1 MSILIENNGKS
12 YFRSKDVKVFPCS
25 YRGTYVNKTTV
36 VGEAATDSE
45 TFAYD
50 PESRLTTENNIINIP
65 GNRWASEKYLIAYDK
80 EQDILKFVLG
90 GYYFEV
96 YGGYNS
102 ETVANSLQGVYLII
116 NTKTMNL
123 TGQEDVAEISTDNVD
138 RVRTTKIL
146 TSLNKDSQDLDIE
159 INGIN
164 CFTGLAC
171 IESPESAD
179 NYTACLGPIFNA
191 DGNLNKNLENP
202 KIYSGSMDYSLRG
215 NESVAADGNYS
226 SAFGEATIAKA
237 DAQTVVG
244 KFNAEAAGQFIIG
257 NGTTSTRGNSFVANE
272 KTISIDNIL
281 KIKDGEKET
290 VSIDPATITAFP
302 TTSINLSTPTINIT
316 GNNSTINSTSTIAVS
331 TETYTLT
338 APNINTTATTSVN
351 ISTPTLLVD
360 KRFSSTTSDTT
371 ITTSTINLKGNTSIE
386 GTGTISGATTLKDT
400 LTVTGATQL
409 NNTLTVSGA
418 CVINNTLSVDNATTL
433 GGNLT
438 VNGSDIKL
446 TASTNNIFQNNTQI
460 ITMSNGNSLSINTGS
475 YVTIST
481 PTINIGTSSTNS
493 LTITG
498 NEINS
503 AIPFNGKIDYLI
515 PNNGDNIIYKAH
527 DGADNYFTLNLKKT
541 SAFLNTNIVF
551 QPTTATT
558 TKSRKSK
565 ATIVGNTV
573 IQRPGSSNIH
583 SGQMTTAQLRAEMA
597 SGNAPLSLTATTKST
612 NEEYVPVMLTGI
624 KSNGNNGTTSTTIT
638 LFNKD
643 GNAHLNDV
651 YVNLLSASTV
661 SVNTVSASTI
671 NGASAHLTS
680 TLTVNGAVTANN
692 YNATSDARLKENIIP
707 FEYNSSILDLPI
719 YKYNFIGED
728 STEIGC
734 LAQDLEKI
742 YPELVTKTAR
752 GYLAIKET
760 KLIYLLLEEIKK
772 LKAEVNE
779 LKNK

>member
-36 VGEAATDSE
+36 VGEATTDSE

-65 GNRWASEKYLIAYDK
+65 GNRWASEKYLIAYDT

-102 ETVANSLQGVYLII
+102 ETVANSLKGVYLII
-116 NTKTMNL
+116 NTKTINL

-159 INGIN
+159 ISGIN

-191 DGNLNKNLENP
+191 DGSLNRNLENP

-215 NESVAADGNYS
+215 NESVAANGNYS

-244 KFNAEAAGQFIIG
+244 KFNAEAEGQFIIG
-257 NGTTSTRGNSFVANE
+257 NGTTSARRNSFVANE

-290 VSIDPATITAFP
+290 VSVDPATITASP
-302 TTSINLSTPTINIT
+302 TTSIILSTPTITIT
-316 GNNSTINSTSTIAVS
+316 GNNSTINSTSTIAVT

-338 APNINTTATTSVN
+338 APKINATATTSVN

-386 GTGTISGATTLKDT
+386 GTGVVSGATTLKNT

-409 NNTLTVSGA
+409 NSTLTVSGA

-438 VNGSDIKL
+438 VNGADIKL

-481 PTINIGTSSTNS
+481 PTINIGTNSTNS

-503 AIPFNGKIDYLI
+503 TIPFNGKIDYLV
-515 PNNGDNIIYKAH
+515 PNDDNIIYKAH
-527 DGADNYFTLNLKKT
+527 DGANSYFTLNLKKS
-541 SAFLNTNIVF
+541 SALFNTDIVF
-551 QPTTATT
+551 QPTTPTT
-558 TKSRKSK
+558 TRSRKSK
-565 ATIVGNTV
+565 VRMVSNTA
-573 IQRPGSSNIH
+573 IQLPGSGIIQSPI
-583 SGQMTTAQLRAEMA
+583 TTPQLPVELAD
-597 SGNAPLSLTATTKST
+597 SNAPISLIATTKST
-612 NEEYVPVMLTGI
+612 NEEYAPVMLTGI

-638 LFNKD
+638 LFNQD
-643 GNAHLNDV
+643 GNTNLNDV

-661 SVNTVSASTI
+661 SVTTLSASTI
-671 NGASAHLTS
+671 NGTSAHLTN
-680 TLTVNGAVTANN
+680 TLTVDGGITADN
-692 YNATSDARLKENIIP
+692 YNAKSDARLKENIIP
-707 FEYNSSILDLPI
+707 FEYNRSILDLPI

-772 LKAEVNE
+772 LKIEVDN

>member
-25 YRGTYVNKTTV
+25 YRGTYINKTSI
-36 VGEAATDSE
+36 VGEATTDSE

-50 PESRLTTENNIINIP
+50 PESRLTTENNIVNIP

-102 ETVANSLQGVYLII
+102 ETVANSLKGVYLII
-116 NTKTMNL
+116 NTKTINL

-146 TSLNKDSQDLDIE
+146 TSLDKDSQDLDID
-159 INGIN
+159 IKGIN

-191 DGNLNKNLENP
+191 DGSFNRNLENP

-237 DAQTVVG
+237 EAQTVVG
-244 KFNAEAAGQFIIG
+244 KFNAEADGQFIIG

-272 KTISIDNIL
+272 KTISIDNTL

-290 VSIDPATITAFP
+290 VSIDPATVTVSP
-302 TTSINLSTPTINIT
+302 TTSINLSTPTIIIT

-338 APNINTTATTSVN
+338 APKINATATTNVN

-371 ITTSTINLKGNTSIE
+371 ITTSAINLKGNTSIE
-386 GTGTISGATTLKDT
+386 GTGVISGEATLKNT
-400 LTVTGATQL
+400 LTVTGAAQL
-409 NNTLTVSGA
+409 NSTLTVSGA

-481 PTINIGTSSTNS
+481 PTINIGTNSTNS

-503 AIPFNGKIDYLI
+503 TIPFNGKIDYLI
-515 PNNGDNIIYKAH
+515 PNNDDNIIYKAH
-527 DGADNYFTLNLKKT
+527 DGADNYFTLNLKKISER
-541 SAFLNTNIVF
+541 SALVNTDIVL
-551 QPTTATT
+551 QPAPPTT

-565 ATIVGNTV
+565 A
-573 IQRPGSSNIH
+573 IQRPGSGIIQSPI
-583 SGQMTTAQLRAEMA
+583 TIPQLPVELAD
-597 SGNAPLSLTATTKST
+597 SNAPISLTATTKST
-612 NEEYVPVMLTGI
+612 NEVYAPVMLTGI

-643 GNAHLNDV
+643 GNTNLNDV

-661 SVNTVSASTI
+661 SVKTLSASTI
-671 NGASAHLTS
+671 NGTSAHLTS
-680 TLTVNGAVTANN
+680 TLTVDGGITADN

-707 FEYNSSILDLPI
+707 FEYSRSILDLPI

-734 LAQDLEKI
+734 LAQDLEKL

-772 LKAEVNE
+772 LKTEVDN

>member
-25 YRGTYVNKTTV
+25 YRGTYINKTSI
-36 VGEAATDSE
+36 VGEATTDSE

-50 PESRLTTENNIINIP
+50 PESRLTTENNIVNIP

-80 EQDILKFVLG
+80 EQDSLKFVLG

-102 ETVANSLQGVYLII
+102 ETVANSLKGVYLIV
-116 NTKTMNL
+116 NTKTINL

-159 INGIN
+159 ISGIN

-171 IESPESAD
+171 IESPDSTD

-191 DGNLNKNLENP
+191 DGSLNRNLENP
-202 KIYSGSMDYSLRG
+202 KIYSGSTDYSLRG
-215 NESVAADGNYS
+215 NESVAANGNYS

-237 DAQTVVG
+237 EAQTVVG
-244 KFNAEAAGQFIIG
+244 KFNAEADGQFIIG

-281 KIKDGEKET
+281 KVKDGEKET
-290 VSIDPATITAFP
+290 VSIDPATVIASP
-302 TTSINLSTPTINIT
+302 TTNISLSTPTITIT
-316 GNNSTINSTSTIAVS
+316 GNNSTINSTSTIAVT

-338 APNINTTATTSVN
+338 APKINATATASVN

-371 ITTSTINLKGNTSIE
+371 ITTSAINLKGNTSIE
-386 GTGTISGATTLKDT
+386 GTGVISGATTLKNT

-409 NNTLTVSGA
+409 NSTLTVSGA

-438 VNGSDIKL
+438 INGSDIKL

-481 PTINIGTSSTNS
+481 PTINIGTKSTNS
-493 LTITG
+493 LTITE

-503 AIPFNGKIDYLI
+503 TIPFNGKIDYLV
-515 PNNGDNIIYKAH
+515 PNGDTIIYKAH
-527 DGADNYFTLNLKKT
+527 DGANNYFTLNLEKR
-541 SAFLNTNIVF
+541 SALFNTDIGFYPVTA
-551 QPTTATT
+551 PTTR
-558 TKSRKSK
+558 SRKSK
-565 ATIVGNTV
+565 ATTASNKA
-573 IQRPGSSNIH
+573 IQRPD
-583 SGQMTTAQLRAEMA
+583 SGIIQSPITTLPVELAD
-597 SGNAPLSLTATTKST
+597 SDAPINLIATTKST

-638 LFNKD
+638 LFNQD
-643 GNAHLNDV
+643 GNTNLNDV
-651 YVNLLSASTV
+651 YTNLLSANTV
-661 SVNTVSASTI
+661 SVKTLSASTI
-671 NGASAHLTS
+671 NGVSAHLTS
-680 TLTVNGAVTANN
+680 TLTVDGGITADN

-707 FEYNSSILDLPI
+707 FEYNRSILDLPI

-772 LKAEVNE
+772 LKAEVDD

>member
-1 MSILIENNGKS
+1 MSILIKNNGKS

-25 YRGTYVNKTTV
+25 YRGTYVNKTTI

-65 GNRWASEKYLIAYDK
+65 GNRWASEKYLIAYDN

-102 ETVANSLQGVYLII
+102 ETVANSLKGVYLII
-116 NTKTMNL
+116 NTKTINL

-159 INGIN
+159 ISGIN

-191 DGNLNKNLENP
+191 DGNLNRNLENP

-215 NESVAADGNYS
+215 NESVAANGNYS
-226 SAFGEATIAKA
+226 SAFGESTIAKA
-237 DAQTVVG
+237 EAQTVVG
-244 KFNAEAAGQFIIG
+244 KFNTEADGQFIIG

-272 KTISIDNIL
+272 KTISIDNVL

-290 VSIDPATITAFP
+290 VSVDPTTIVASP
-302 TTSINLSTPTINIT
+302 TTSISLSTPTITIT

-338 APNINTTATTSVN
+338 APKINATATTSVN

-371 ITTSTINLKGNTSIE
+371 ITTSTINLKGNTTIE
-386 GTGTISGATTLKDT
+386 GTEVISGATTLKNT

-418 CVINNTLSVDNATTL
+418 CVINNTLAVDNATTL

-446 TASTNNIFQNNTQI
+446 TAATNNIFQNNTQI
-460 ITMSNGNSLSINTGS
+460 ITMANGNSLSINTGS

-481 PTINIGTSSTNS
+481 PTINIGTKSTNS

-503 AIPFNGKIDYLI
+503 TIPFNGKIDYLI
-515 PNNGDNIIYKAH
+515 PNDGDNIIYKAH
-527 DGADNYFTLNLKKT
+527 DGAENYFTLNLKKR
-541 SAFLNTNIVF
+541 SERSELFNTDIIF
-551 QPTTATT
+551 KPTTPTT
-558 TKSRKSK
+558 TRSRKSK
-565 ATIVGNTV
+565 AAITSNQA
-573 IQRPGSSNIH
+573 IQSPI
-583 SGQMTTAQLRAEMA
+583 TTQQLPIELAD
-597 SGNAPLSLTATTKST
+597 SNAPISLTATTKST

-624 KSNGNNGTTSTTIT
+624 KSNGNNSTTSTTIT

-643 GNAHLNDV
+643 GNANLNDV

-661 SVNTVSASTI
+661 SVNTLSASTI

-680 TLTVNGAVTANN
+680 TLAVDGGITADN

-707 FEYNSSILDLPI
+707 FKYNRSILDLPI

-772 LKAEVNE
+772 LKTEVDS

>member
-25 YRGTYVNKTTV
+25 YRGTYINKTSI
-36 VGEAATDSE
+36 VGEATTDSE

-50 PESRLTTENNIINIP
+50 PESRLTTENNIVNIP

-102 ETVANSLQGVYLII
+102 ETVANSLKGVYLIV
-116 NTKTMNL
+116 NTKTINL

-159 INGIN
+159 ISGIN

-171 IESPESAD
+171 IESPDSTD

-191 DGNLNKNLENP
+191 DSSLNRNLENP
-202 KIYSGSMDYSLRG
+202 KIYSGSTDYSLRG
-215 NESVAADGNYS
+215 NESVAANGNYS

-237 DAQTVVG
+237 KAQTVVG
-244 KFNAEAAGQFIIG
+244 KFNAEADGQFIIG

-281 KIKDGEKET
+281 KVKDGEKET
-290 VSIDPATITAFP
+290 VSIDPATVIASP
-302 TTSINLSTPTINIT
+302 TTNISLSTPTITIT
-316 GNNSTINSTSTIAVS
+316 GNNSTINSTSTIAVT

-338 APNINTTATTSVN
+338 APKINATATASVN

-371 ITTSTINLKGNTSIE
+371 ITTSAINLKGNTSIE
-386 GTGTISGATTLKDT
+386 GTGVISGATTLKNT

-409 NNTLTVSGA
+409 NSTLTVSGA

-438 VNGSDIKL
+438 INGSDIKL
-446 TASTNNIFQNNTQI
+446 TAATNNIFQNNTQI

-475 YVTIST
+475 FVTIST
-481 PTINIGTSSTNS
+481 PTINIGTKSTNS
-493 LTITG
+493 LTITE

-503 AIPFNGKIDYLI
+503 TIPFNGTIDYLV
-515 PNNGDNIIYKAH
+515 PNDDNIIYKAH
-527 DGADNYFTLNLKKT
+527 DGANNYFTLNLKKE
-541 SAFLNTNIVF
+541 SSLFNTDIVF
-551 QPTTATT
+551 QPPTT
-558 TKSRKSK
+558 TTTRSRKSK
-565 ATIVGNTV
+565 A
-573 IQRPGSSNIH
+573 IQRPGSGIIQSPI
-583 SGQMTTAQLRAEMA
+583 TTLPIELAD
-597 SGNAPLSLTATTKST
+597 SNAPISLTATTKST

-643 GNAHLNDV
+643 GNAKLNDV

-661 SVNTVSASTI
+661 SVNTLSASTI
-671 NGASAHLTS
+671 NGTSAHLTS
-680 TLTVNGAVTANN
+680 TLTVDGAITADN

-707 FEYNSSILDLPI
+707 FEYSRSILDLPI

-734 LAQDLEKI
+734 LAQDLEKL

-772 LKAEVNE
+772 LKTEVDN